1 MRIKSIE
8 FKNFA
13 SYGNKSQKLSFE
25 GDNAEL
31 FLTTGKNGDGKT
43 TIANA
48 IVFGLYGKLEGV
60 KLQDLPNRINKSLMV
75 KFIRRRK
82 R

>member
-13 SYGNKSQKLSFE
+13 SYGNKVQTLSF
-25 GDNAEL
+25 DDDKAEL
-31 FLTTGKNGDGKT
+31 FLTLGKNGDGKT

-48 IVFGLYGKLEGV
+48 IVFALYGKCRSFLIE
-60 KLQDLPNRINKSLMV
+60 LTRI
-75 KFIRRRK
+75 
-82 R
+82 